1 MTTRIDE
8 RFAALKAEGR
18 AALVTFL
25 MAGDPDAASAAA
37 IVKALP
43 AAGADVIELGMPFTD
58 PMADGPAIQAAAAHS
73 RSSSD
78 AFRAWAGLDAE
89 HRLELIEKALKEAAN
104 DSSELPI
111 AL

>member
-1 MTTRIDE
+1 MPFVE
-8 RFAALKAEGR
+8 ALIGPETIESVDR
-18 AALVTFL
+18 
-25 MAGDPDAASAAA
+25 SQAAA
-37 IVKALP
+37 GPNGILSPTPEP
-43 AAGADVIELGMPFTD
+43 AAAKKEDAN
-58 PMADGPAIQAAAAHS
+58 MAYGLNPRLFVENGPAIHAAAAHS